1 MKSTRPGILA
11 TRAVN
16 QYRRRDVLTYL
27 GLRYYLANSSARS
40 DSWAF
45 FVAMDLALTRG
56 SLPYFNALNFKEVKQ
71 EGGIGHRS
79 LHMPGANE
87 ALAEA
92 ALLAECAKHPT
103 TFGNPDCVFCYTL
116 ASRDDRNGVFESY
129 VKGLRR
135 RHDAVK
141 NAGRS
146 CPDGIVQYVDIQKF
160 YPSITKELATKIWKR
175 CCSQAGLRGD
185 FSALGAKLIRD
196 HGAIERTNENGILTG
211 PMFSH
216 LLANLVLHDLDKY
229 FSENLAVRY
238 FRYVDDIILVGNTNE
253 VDKSLSIVEAK
264 LNELEFKLHPE
275 GSDKRLRVA
284 VSEWLEGEND
294 YRDPKTTHSWAS
306 LVGDLKRYLLV
317 LKGDHELLR
326 KQFREAGFRIP
337 VPDYTAM
344 VYEAGW
350 LNRLKELA
358 KGAWFRR
365 KTEEINPEKLLKQA
379 EWLRVYHQLE
389 FEKLVAEMPDAKGYR
404 RKRLIPKLRYSA
416 GRLVCLARREVL
428 LEYASKALAIS
439 ELYLHGRVMHAVA
452 TSNVDELLPLGVNA
466 AQAAAQALAANGD
479 VALVTSR
486 DFSLAESQGLAI
498 LILNGVQIMT
508 NGVPLNDDSELMRLA
523 LKGCDRGL
531 MKSKDEFL
539 RELACLH
546 GLSKGPRH
554 ESMFQTAFD
563 QDDDLV
569 MDAIDQLQE
578 YVSP

>member
-1 MKSTRPGILA
+1 MKSQRPGILA
-11 TRAVN
+11 ARAVN

-27 GLRYYLANSSARS
+27 GLRYYLANASARTNV
-40 DSWAF
+40 WATR
-45 FVAMDLALTRG
+45 VATDLAVTRG
-56 SLPYFNALNFKEVKQ
+56 TSPYFNALNFKDVEQ
-71 EGGIGHRS
+71 DGEIGHRS

-92 ALLAECAKHPT
+92 ALLAECARHPA

-116 ASRDDRNGVFESY
+116 ASSDDRNGVFEPY

-135 RHDAVK
+135 RHEAVK

-146 CPDGIVQYVDIQKF
+146 CPDGVVQYVDIKKF
-160 YPSITKELATKIWKR
+160 YPTITGELATEVWRR
-175 CCSQAGLRGD
+175 CCTQAGLRDD
-185 FSALGAKLIRD
+185 FAALGEKLIGD
-196 HGAIERTNENGILTG
+196 HVSVGRGSEHGILTG

-216 LLANLVLHDLDKY
+216 LLANLVLHDLDKDL
-229 FSENLAVRY
+229 SANLTVRY
-238 FRYVDDIILVGNTNE
+238 FRYVDDIILVGEANQ
-253 VDKSLSIVEAK
+253 VDKSLNVVEAK
-264 LNELEFKLHPE
+264 LNGLGFKLHPE

-284 VSEWLEGEND
+284 VAEWLEGEND

-306 LVGDLKRYLLV
+306 LIGDLKRYLLV
-317 LKGDHELLR
+317 LNGDHGSLR
-326 KQFREAGFRIP
+326 KQFREAEFRIP

-344 VYEAGW
+344 IYEADW
-350 LNRLKELA
+350 LDRLKELA
-358 KGAWFRR
+358 KRQWFRR
-365 KTEEINPEKLLKQA
+365 KTRETSPEKLLKQA
-379 EWLRVYHQLE
+379 EWLRVHHQSE
-389 FEKLVAEMPDAKGYR
+389 FEKLVAEVPDATGYR

-416 GRLVCLARREVL
+416 GRLVCLARRETL
-428 LEYASKALAIS
+428 LEYANKALAIS
-439 ELYLHGRVMHAVA
+439 ELYLHGRVMQAVA
-452 TSNVDELLPLGVNA
+452 TANVDELLPLGANA

-479 VALVTSR
+479 VALVTPR
-486 DFSLAESQGLAI
+486 KFSLAESQGLAI
-498 LILNGVQIMT
+498 LIMNGVQIVT
-508 NGVPLNDDSELMRLA
+508 NGVPLDDDTELMRLA
-523 LKGCDRGL
+523 QKGSDPGL

-546 GLSKGPRH
+546 GLSKAPRH

>member
-1 MKSTRPGILA
+1 MKEQRPGILA

-16 QYRRRDVLTYL
+16 QYRRRDILTYL
-27 GLRYYLANSSARS
+27 GLRYYLANTSARA
-40 DSWAF
+40 DSWAY
-45 FVAMDLALTRG
+45 FVATDLSLTRG
-56 SLPYFNALNFKEVKQ
+56 SLPYFNALNFKDLL
-71 EGGIGHRS
+71 GGGEICHRS
-79 LHMPGANE
+79 VHMPGDYA

-103 TFGNPDCVFCYTL
+103 VFGNPDCVFCYTL
-116 ASRDDRNGVFESY
+116 ASRDDRNGVFEPY
-129 VKGLRR
+129 VNGLRR
-135 RHDAVK
+135 RHEAVK
-141 NAGRS
+141 NAGRN
-146 CPDGIVQYVDIQKF
+146 CPDGIVQYVDIKKF
-160 YPSITKELATKIWKR
+160 YPTITKELAAKAWKR
-175 CCSQAGLRGD
+175 CCSLAGLRGD
-185 FSALGAKLIRD
+185 FSALGEKLIRD
-196 HGAIERTNENGILTG
+196 HVSIERANENGILTG

-229 FSENLAVRY
+229 FSENLTVHY
-238 FRYVDDIILVGNTNE
+238 FRYVDDIILVGNANE
-253 VDKSLSIVEAK
+253 VVKSLNIVEAK
-264 LNELEFKLHPE
+264 LNELQFELHPE
-275 GSDKRLRVA
+275 GSDKRLRVD

-306 LVGDLKRYLLV
+306 LVGDLKRYLLF
-317 LKGDHELLR
+317 LKGDHDSLR
-326 KQFREAGFRIP
+326 NQFRKAGFRIP

-358 KGAWFRR
+358 KRAWFRR
-365 KTEEINPEKLLKQA
+365 KTQQINPEKLLKQA
-379 EWLRVYHQLE
+379 AWLRAHHESE
-389 FEKLVAEMPDAKGYR
+389 FENLVAEMPGAKGYR

-416 GRLVCLARREVL
+416 GRLVCLARSDVL
-428 LEYASKALAIS
+428 LEYANKALAIS
-439 ELYLHGRVMHAVA
+439 ELYLHGRVMQAVA
-452 TSNVDELLPLGVNA
+452 TANVDELLPLGANA

-479 VALVTSR
+479 VAHVTPR
-486 DFSLAESQGLAI
+486 KFSLAESQGLAI
-498 LILNGVQIMT
+498 LIMNGVQIMT
-508 NGVPLNDDSELMRLA
+508 NGVPLDNDTELMRFA
-523 LKGCDRGL
+523 QRGSDPDL

-546 GLSKGPRH
+546 GLAKAPRH